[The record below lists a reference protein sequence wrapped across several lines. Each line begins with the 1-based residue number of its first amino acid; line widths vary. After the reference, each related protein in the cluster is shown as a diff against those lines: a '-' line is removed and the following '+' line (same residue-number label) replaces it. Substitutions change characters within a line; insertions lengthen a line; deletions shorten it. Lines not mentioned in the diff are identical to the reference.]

1 MNKKEKKQL
10 LASIRELVYRRI
22 NKKEI
27 SKYLAEK
34 SNGKVYAVIEMKD
47 LLNKEDFRMIFTLEI
62 GNDVITGDI
71 WYLKTR
77 VKNNIYITEI
87 SID

>member
-10 LASIRELVYRRI
+10 LASIRELVYKRI

-27 SKYLAEK
+27 SKYLAGK
-34 SNGKVYAVIEMKD
+34 SNGKVYAILEMED
-47 LLNKEDFRMIFTLEI
+47 LLNKEDFRMIFSLEI